1 VTAIAAR
8 IRVSQ
13 EKETML
19 GTLYGRAL
27 ASQAPHS
34 LLHDEHAER
43 LVRLIDYDFGK
54 LGVNEMVA
62 TSVALRARQFDR
74 WTTAFLTQ
82 HPDAV
87 VVHLGCGLD
96 SRVYRVDPLPTV
108 SWFDIDY
115 PEIIDLR
122 RQVYPGRPGYTMIAS
137 NVLDPAW
144 LTRIPVERPGL
155 IVAEGL
161 SMYLPP
167 QHGPELFATVA
178 SHFPT
183 GELTLDVQ
191 SPIAIKLQALNP
203 VVRRTGSKLTWGVD
217 DPHVF
222 ERAGP
227 RLHLLENRRAFDL
240 IDPDDTLPRLYRFTL
255 WLMRRVPV
263 LANLGLQLRYS
274 F

>member
-1 VTAIAAR
+1 
-8 IRVSQ
+8 
-13 EKETML
+13 ML

-122 RQVYPGRPGYTMIAS
+122 RQLYPKRLGYTMIAS

-144 LTRIPVERPGL
+144 LTQIPVERPGL

-167 QHGPELFATVA
+167 QHGPELFATVV

-240 IDPDDTLPRLYRFTL
+240 TDAGDTLPGLYRFTL
-255 WLMRRVPV
+255 WLMRRIPV